1 MMGLVDLI
9 ISGGAVTML
18 LAAMSLA
25 ATAII
30 LFKALQFYRFGRWPQ
45 GRTAQL
51 LHGFET
57 GENSMTGEPLSG
69 TQHPVAR
76 LLTHMSQNCVS
87 AVPDLSLT
95 RAESERF
102 ATRLF
107 GELQSHLRGLDV
119 IASLAPLIGLLGTV
133 LGMIEAFQG
142 LQGAGMRADP
152 AVLAG
157 GIWNALLTT
166 AAGLVVAIPASAFL
180 SFFDGKAQRMQM
192 EIIDALEGALSAYK
206 RGQRQEQKPVMEPP
220 AEKPVEK
227 GETSREATPPQII
240 AAEAVAC

>member
-30 LFKALQFYRFGRWPQ
+30 LFKAVQFYRYGRWSAGQ
-45 GRTAQL
+45 TEQLIGSFESGEGEWVQTFAQ
-51 LHGFET
+51 
-57 GENSMTGEPLSG
+57 SSR
-69 TQHPVAR
+69 HPVA
-76 LLTHMSQNCVS
+76 LLLSSMSDHCAKS
-87 AVPDLSLT
+87 EPDLSLL

-107 GELQSHLRGLDV
+107 SSLQSHLRGLDV

-166 AAGLVVAIPASAFL
+166 AAGLVVAIPASACL
-180 SFFDGKAQRMQM
+180 SFFDGKVQRLQM
-192 EIIDALEGALSAYK
+192 EVIDALEGVLSAYQ
-206 RGQRQEQKPVMEPP
+206 RGLSKPLSSTRQPHQPTIETNEQAP
-220 AEKPVEK
+220 
-227 GETSREATPPQII
+227 GPQIMQT
-240 AAEAVAC
+240 EAVAC